1 MFSILIIE
9 IDLKV
14 QELLRLAY
22 DFASYRQKDS

>member
-9 IDLKV
+9 KDLKV

-22 DFASYRQKDS
+22 GFASFRQKDS

>member
-9 IDLKV
+9 NDLKV

-22 DFASYRQKDS
+22 DFSSYRQKDS